1 MKKLLSVLSIF
12 VLSLVVLVGCS
23 PKKSADN
30 EIKIGVSPDPH
41 SKLVSLVL
49 DDLEKEGIKITLVE
63 FTDYVKPNLALNDG
77 ELDANFFQH
86 EPYFND
92 FKAKEN
98 LDLVSL
104 GKVHVE
110 PMALYSTNFKSLE
123 DLPAGAEIAVPNDT
137 VNGARALLLLEANGL
152 IKLKAGAGIEATE
165 NDIVENP
172 KNLKITSGMSI
183 TDSQNINHQLRYFD
197 LHRALR
203 LINFISYKVYQE
215 LQSNKI
221 KEITFKFN
229 ISQVSEPELFFI
241 DRLKHYSQNNIDIKV
256 VPEVNKIADEV
267 NFEDMPFYLSVGDL
281 WTSLKIGNDIL
292 NSKGNN
298 LDSQFILNFAI
309 TQNNLGNTMAGEA
322 LLSQILSKEVN
333 NSTENEIK
341 ITSYYILSMLY
352 LRHHNRKFHN
362 IEKAENYLEHAFNL
376 LNDPSFIHNDK
387 EFKRIFNRNG
397 YALLLF
403 KKNQIEEAIKL
414 LENKIRE
421 LDVLISGGKEYAILH
436 KTVLLYNIS
445 QCYNVLGDFRKS
457 INLLQE
463 IIEIDTYD
471 ADYHYEIVK
480 ILFDN
485 DLLDEG
491 LEWLEIIEK
500 KNIVDLSI
508 QSAMKGYYF
517 LQKEDYHNA
526 ALHYE
531 TAYNLEYND
540 RYTGE
545 ILYSY
550 LYTLFN
556 LEQYETILNID
567 ISGINLNDDY
577 KADIEYLINETN
589 EMRFK
594 NNCEG
599 LKI

>member
-1 MKKLLSVLSIF
+1 MM
-12 VLSLVVLVGCS
+12 
-23 PKKSADN
+23 
-30 EIKIGVSPDPH
+30 EIKKTSMIST
-41 SKLVSLVL
+41 S
-49 DDLEKEGIKITLVE
+49 II
-63 FTDYVKPNLALNDG
+63 
-77 ELDANFFQH
+77 ANT
-86 EPYFND
+86 
-92 FKAKEN
+92 
-98 LDLVSL
+98 V
-104 GKVHVE
+104 
-110 PMALYSTNFKSLE
+110 KSL
-123 DLPAGAEIAVPNDT
+123 DKVNFLTT
-137 VNGARALLLLEANGL
+137 VE
-152 IKLKAGAGIEATE
+152 E
-165 NDIVENP
+165 NFLDP

-215 LQSNKI
+215 LQSNNI
-221 KEITFKFN
+221 QEITFKFN

-241 DRLKHYSQNNIDIKV
+241 DRLKHYSQNIIDIIV
-256 VPEVNKIADEV
+256 APEVNKITDEV
-267 NFEDMPFYLSVGDL
+267 DFEDMPFYLSVGDL

-292 NSKGNN
+292 NSKGTI

-322 LLSQILSKEVN
+322 LLNQILSKEVN
-333 NSTENEIK
+333 NSNENEIK
-341 ITSYYILSMLY
+341 ITALYILSMLY
-352 LRHHNRKFHN
+352 LRHHDRKFHS
-362 IEKAENYLEHAFNL
+362 IEKAENYLEQAFNL

-403 KKNQIEEAIKL
+403 KKNQIEEAINL
-414 LENKIRE
+414 LEIKIRE
-421 LDVLISGGKEYAILH
+421 LDVLISGGKEYAVLH

-457 INLLQE
+457 VELLQQ

-480 ILFDN
+480 ILFDHE
-485 DLLDEG
+485 LLDEG
-491 LEWLEIIEK
+491 FEWLEIIEK

-517 LQKEDYHNA
+517 LQKEDYQNA

>member
-1 MKKLLSVLSIF
+1 MKIKKTSMISTSIIANTVKCF
-12 VLSLVVLVGCS
+12 
-23 PKKSADN
+23 
-30 EIKIGVSPDPH
+30 
-41 SKLVSLVL
+41 
-49 DDLEKEGIKITLVE
+49 EKENFLTTVE
-63 FTDYVKPNLALNDG
+63 KNF
-77 ELDANFFQH
+77 LD
-86 EPYFND
+86 
-92 FKAKEN
+92 
-98 LDLVSL
+98 
-104 GKVHVE
+104 
-110 PMALYSTNFKSLE
+110 
-123 DLPAGAEIAVPNDT
+123 
-137 VNGARALLLLEANGL
+137 
-152 IKLKAGAGIEATE
+152 
-165 NDIVENP
+165 P

-221 KEITFKFN
+221 KEITFNFN
-229 ISQVSEPELFFI
+229 TSQVSEPELFFI
-241 DRLKHYSQNNIDIKV
+241 DRLKHYSQNNIDVKV
-256 VPEVNKIADEV
+256 APQVNKIADEI
-267 NFEDMPFYLSVGDL
+267 NSEDMAFYLSVGDL

-292 NSKGNN
+292 NSKGSN

-322 LLSQILSKEVN
+322 LLNQILSKEVN

-341 ITSYYILSMLY
+341 ITSLYILSMLY
-352 LRHHNRKFHN
+352 LRHHNKKFHS
-362 IEKAENYLEHAFNL
+362 IEKAENYLAQAFNL
-376 LNDPSFIHNDK
+376 LNDSSFIHNDK
-387 EFKRIFNRNG
+387 QFKRIFNRNG

-403 KKNQIEEAIKL
+403 KKNQIEEAINL
-414 LENKIRE
+414 LEVKIRE
-421 LDVLISGGKEYAILH
+421 LDILISGGKEYAILH

-445 QCYNVLGDFRKS
+445 QCYNFLGDFRKS
-457 INLLQE
+457 VNLLKE

-485 DLLDEG
+485 DLLNEG
-491 LEWLEIIEK
+491 FEWLEIIED

-517 LQKEDYHNA
+517 LQKEDYQEA

-531 TAYNLEYND
+531 TAYYLEYND

-545 ILYSY
+545 ILYGY
-550 LYTLFN
+550 LYTLFK

-567 ISGINLNDDY
+567 VSGINLDDDY
-577 KADIEYLINETN
+577 KADIVYIINETKG
-589 EMRFK
+589 MRFK